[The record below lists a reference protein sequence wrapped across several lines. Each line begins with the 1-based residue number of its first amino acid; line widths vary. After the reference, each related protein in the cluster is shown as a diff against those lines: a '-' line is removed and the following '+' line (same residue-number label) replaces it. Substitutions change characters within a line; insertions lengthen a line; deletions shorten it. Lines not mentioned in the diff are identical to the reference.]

1 MSIVFQRVANHFELD
16 RKKVEERNQDL
27 PSSVR
32 DYGIECGP
40 ICPESCKKILNWI
53 ERKLKK

>member
-16 RKKVEERNQDL
+16 RKKVEERTRDL

-32 DYGIECGP
+32 DYSIECGP
-40 ICPESCKKILNWI
+40 ICPESCEKILNWI
-53 ERKLKK
+53 EGKLKK